1 MGWKFQPRQGYSVR
15 FNTVLQRNV
24 LGLLLLNSVSCVHGN
39 PKTICFNWDLVL
51 QFLSPGHFKFFI
63 LAEILSLELDTW
75 QSALPTKFQLNSFT
89 FDCNAFL
96 CTRMKDQTRFF
107 ILFIFSSPGPW
118 PQFNVPLRKIPL
130 IIFITQFFEII
141 LNKILE
147 SKIEQVLFNK
157 TKCDPGLSCGIFSE
171 LHNPFDC
178 EIVLFLW
185 NLLVLQ
191 WK

>member
-1 MGWKFQPRQGYSVR
+1 MWSYSTASRADLPSQIVWDSWVGN
-15 FNTVLQRNV
+15 FNRDKITQS
-24 LGLLLLNSVSCVHGN
+24 GSTPCYKGTCWAFSYSVSCVHGN

-118 PQFNVPLRKIPL
+118 PQFNVPLWKIPL
-130 IIFITQFFEII
+130 IIFITQFF
-141 LNKILE
+141 
-147 SKIEQVLFNK
+147 
-157 TKCDPGLSCGIFSE
+157 
-171 LHNPFDC
+171 
-178 EIVLFLW
+178 
-185 NLLVLQ
+185 
-191 WK
+191 